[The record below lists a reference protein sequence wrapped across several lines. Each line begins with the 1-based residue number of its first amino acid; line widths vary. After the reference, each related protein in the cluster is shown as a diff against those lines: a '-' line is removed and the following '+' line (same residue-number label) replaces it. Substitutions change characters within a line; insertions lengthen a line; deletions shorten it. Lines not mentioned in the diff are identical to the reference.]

1 MNPTELLLNGVHE
14 ERKLLMKKNAVMFLA
29 FMVVLTVAAAAQ
41 DSSKSTGG
49 QKPDDHYP
57 AVTPLRVQ
65 VVFTEYDGE
74 KKVSN
79 LPYSF
84 TVNADERRARPGS
97 QIRNGARIPIAAGK
111 DQFTY
116 IDIGTNVDCSATLQE
131 DGRYKLQ
138 MVLER
143 SAISPES
150 PSGGSNPVVRQF
162 RADVNPVLKDGQ
174 TVESIVSTDPL
185 NGHVYHVSVTLNVAK

>member
-1 MNPTELLLNGVHE
+1 
-14 ERKLLMKKNAVMFLA
+14 MKKNALA
-29 FMVVLTVAAAAQ
+29 CLSLLVLTTFAAAAQ
-41 DSSKSTGG
+41 ETA
-49 QKPDDHYP
+49 KPKQDEPSP

-74 KKVSN
+74 KKVAN

-97 QIRNGARIPIAAGK
+97 KIRNGARIPIATGK

-116 IDIGTNVDCSATLQE
+116 IDVGTNVDCSATLQE

-143 SAISPES
+143 SSISPET
-150 PSGGSNPVVRQF
+150 PAGSGNPVVRQF
-162 RADVNPVLKDGQ
+162 LVDLNPVLKDGQ
-174 TVESIVSTDPL
+174 SVESVVSTDPL
-185 NGHVYHVSVTLNVAK
+185 NGHVYRVSVTMNVLKER

>member
-1 MNPTELLLNGVHE
+1 
-14 ERKLLMKKNAVMFLA
+14 MKKNAVMFLA
-29 FMVVLTVAAAAQ
+29 FLVVLTVAAPAQ
-41 DSSKSTGG
+41 DSSKGTGG
-49 QKPDDHYP
+49 QKPDDHTP

-116 IDIGTNVDCSATLQE
+116 IDIGTNVDCSASLQE

>member
-1 MNPTELLLNGVHE
+1 VNPIKLLLDEVHV
-14 ERKLLMKKNAVMFLA
+14 ERKLLMKKNVVVFFALL
-29 FMVVLTVAAAAQ
+29 VVLSVAAAAQ
-41 DSSKSTGG
+41 DSSKSTAG
-49 QKPDDHYP
+49 QKPDDHTP

-84 TVNADERRARPGS
+84 SVNADERRARPGS
-97 QIRNGARIPIAAGK
+97 QLRSGARIPITTGK

-116 IDIGTNVDCSATLQE
+116 IDIGTNIDCSATLQE

-138 MVLER
+138 MALER
-143 SAISPES
+143 SSISPET
-150 PSGGSNPVVRQF
+150 F
-162 RADVNPVLKDGQ
+162 RIDMNPVLKDGQ
-174 TVESIVSTDPL
+174 SLESIVSTDPL
-185 NGHVYHVSVTLNVAK
+185 NGHVYHVNVTLSVAK